1 MGNKQSLICRAV
13 GTENGVTTVVASTD
27 AVDRMSDVVSQDWDL
42 RAFKD
47 NPVIVWAHNYEA
59 APVGKAT
66 SVEVVEGRLMV
77 QIQWDDEEDNPDGMR
92 TARQF
97 KDGFMNAVSVGF
109 SPGAT
114 VQRSRLDIDNPN
126 HGERGMV
133 YGTQDSPNV
142 LLEVS
147 AVTLP
152 ANPEALAVRHASEDD
167 PEDTAVE
174 IRSEILKL
182 IREDPQLRA
191 ELGAVAS
198 EWTQPLPTPLTWLSG
213 EDT

>member
-1 MGNKQSLICRAV
+1 
-13 GTENGVTTVVASTD
+13 
-27 AVDRMSDVVSQDWDL
+27 
-42 RAFKD
+42 
-47 NPVIVWAHNYEA
+47 
-59 APVGKAT
+59 
-66 SVEVVEGRLMV
+66 
-77 QIQWDDEEDNPDGMR
+77 MR
-92 TARQF
+92 
-97 KDGFMNAVSVGF
+97 
-109 SPGAT
+109 
-114 VQRSRLDIDNPN
+114 
-126 HGERGMV
+126 
-133 YGTQDSPNV
+133 
-142 LLEVS
+142 
-147 AVTLP
+147 LP